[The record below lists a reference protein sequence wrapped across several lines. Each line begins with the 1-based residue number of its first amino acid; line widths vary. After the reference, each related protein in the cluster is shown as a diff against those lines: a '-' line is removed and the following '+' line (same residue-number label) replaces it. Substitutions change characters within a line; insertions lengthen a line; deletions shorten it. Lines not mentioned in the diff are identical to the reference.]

1 MEDRLM
7 QGTGNG
13 EAWTTTDSFGF
24 STWDVRPSIDMPA
37 GARLCFPICMT
48 ERLRWDTDWD
58 DLD

>member
-13 EAWTTTDSFGF
+13 EAWTTTASPGL

-37 GARLCFPICMT
+37 GARLRSPIYMA
-48 ERLRWDTDWD
+48 EH
-58 DLD
+58 